1 MNDWPPALRVGFWM
15 CVTAIGFAV
24 MLNSVRH
31 LSDSG
36 LHVMVVTF
44 WRNVF
49 AVVFFAPLIVRFW
62 PGRFGAARWGAYSL
76 RAIIMTISTVTLF
89 LGAILLPVAEAT
101 ALSFTAPLFTVV
113 GAILFLREKVGWRR
127 WSALIVG
134 FCGILIMLRPGAE
147 AFQTGALVVLV
158 ASITFAAVTLMG
170 KVLASIGPATTTT
183 PSALVAVGAPGY
195 DEGSAQP
202 RDRGAVARCLG
213 RLGDPRL
220 TATRRWVEIPASMFW
235 RGAASDDPD
244 AYENERPGA
253 RVRVDAF
260 EFGRWPVT
268 IAEFERFVDDGYGH
282 RRYWPDERGWQD
294 EGDLARAYLAWGGYA
309 YGAGAEGRADFGDVV
324 HGDPLC
330 AHGAGDLGKGR
341 VLQLHADV
349 AVAERVRPV
358 GVVGVVLDG
367 ERRVPLRP
375 AGGPGV
381 DGGQDRSA
389 IRFGLRRSRESE
401 TGQADQSGHL
411 QRHEEDSHGTSGR
424 LGCVGK
430 NAGEAE
436 KRTPR
441 GPSRP
446 ARA

>member
-24 MLNSVRH
+24 MLNTVRH

-170 KVLASIGPATTTT
+170 KVLLRHDP
-183 PSALVAVGAPGY
+183 PALVTLNLALYSLPFSLVITLPFWQWPSGGQWLWLVVLGVAAVVNIYGITKALQAG
-195 DEGSAQP
+195 DASLAQAFDFLRLP
-202 RDRGAVARCLG
+202 TTAFLALVWFGQLPDIYVWIGTAV
-213 RLGDPRL
+213 
-220 TATRRWVEIPASMFW
+220 I
-235 RGAASDDPD
+235 AASSIYI
-244 AYENERPGA
+244 AHREA
-253 RVRVDAF
+253 RVR
-260 EFGRWPVT
+260 G
-268 IAEFERFVDDGYGH
+268 
-282 RRYWPDERGWQD
+282 
-294 EGDLARAYLAWGGYA
+294 
-309 YGAGAEGRADFGDVV
+309 
-324 HGDPLC
+324 
-330 AHGAGDLGKGR
+330 
-341 VLQLHADV
+341 
-349 AVAERVRPV
+349 
-358 GVVGVVLDG
+358 
-367 ERRVPLRP
+367 
-375 AGGPGV
+375 
-381 DGGQDRSA
+381 SA
-389 IRFGLRRSRESE
+389 
-401 TGQADQSGHL
+401 
-411 QRHEEDSHGTSGR
+411 
-424 LGCVGK
+424 
-430 NAGEAE
+430 
-436 KRTPR
+436 
-441 GPSRP
+441 
-446 ARA
+446 